1 MGAGNGHLPQ
11 LVSMINVK
19 RFTPM
24 PSLITI
30 VSWSKCKIK
39 ELLSWICS
47 DFVSLSYK
55 ISKINCMLAQIGF
68 DTIFQVN

>member
-30 VSWSKCKIK
+30 VSWSKFKILFLYCIK
-39 ELLSWICS
+39 L
-47 DFVSLSYK
+47 VK
-55 ISKINCMLAQIGF
+55 
-68 DTIFQVN
+68 